1 VELAYTSFAAVA
13 ADVVNARVWGGIHW
27 RTSAETGRTLGRRIA
42 QFGLANGL
50 PRPGCAPR

>member
-1 VELAYTSFAAVA
+1 VA

-27 RTSAETGRTLGRRIA
+27 RTSAETGRMLGRRIA
-42 QFGLANGL
+42 HFGLANAL